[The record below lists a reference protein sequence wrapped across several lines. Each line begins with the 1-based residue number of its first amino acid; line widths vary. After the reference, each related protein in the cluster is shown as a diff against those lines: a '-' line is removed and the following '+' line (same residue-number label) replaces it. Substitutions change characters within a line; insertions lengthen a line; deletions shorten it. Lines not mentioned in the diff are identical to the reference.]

1 MLVLL
6 VRLCMNLAWTAH
18 DNLKWIRLYT
28 LEHFFPSITLL
39 GEVYWLIDFF
49 PPSNCIYSNSQ
60 GERWSGVE
68 NFKTSWKWGGGLAV
82 KTTEWGTESIVR

>member
-1 MLVLL
+1 
-6 VRLCMNLAWTAH
+6 MNLAWTAH

-49 PPSNCIYSNSQ
+49 RLLTACILILREKGDLELKISKL
-60 GERWSGVE
+60 R
-68 NFKTSWKWGGGLAV
+68 
-82 KTTEWGTESIVR
+82 ESEEEVLQLKQQNEELKVLLGNIY